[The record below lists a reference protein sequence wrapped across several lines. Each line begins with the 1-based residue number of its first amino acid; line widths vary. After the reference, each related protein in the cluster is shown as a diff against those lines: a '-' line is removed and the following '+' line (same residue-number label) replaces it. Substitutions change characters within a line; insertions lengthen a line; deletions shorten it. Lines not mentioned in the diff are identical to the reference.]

1 MTRGDLRAEKAPR
14 CDSDIFRYLSYL
26 SLELIIRCLPPDNIV
41 CPLCVELANLMNM
54 LVSVMIARF
63 PATDSAKS
71 INRDFYLLME
81 HKTAR
86 W

>member
-26 SLELIIRCLPPDNIV
+26 SLELIIRCLPPDIV